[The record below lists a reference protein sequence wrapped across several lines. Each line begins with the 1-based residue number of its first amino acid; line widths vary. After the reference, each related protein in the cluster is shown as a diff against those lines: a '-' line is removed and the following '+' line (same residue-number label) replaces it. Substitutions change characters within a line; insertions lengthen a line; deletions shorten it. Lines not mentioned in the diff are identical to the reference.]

1 MTSTPYLTVVRDR
14 VEDQADDYA
23 GPDTPAA
30 NPSYQ
35 GRAETCAR
43 SADQLAGRAEHAA
56 RRTADVLDALQAGD
70 VLRATRY
77 AIDLRSGLRTM
88 AGLLGEL
95 HTDLDEMGATT
106 ITKDDLR

>member
-1 MTSTPYLTVVRDR
+1 MTSTPYLTIVRDR

-35 GRAETCAR
+35 DWAETCAR
-43 SADQLAGRAEHAA
+43 RADQLAGRAEQAA
-56 RRTADVLDALQAGD
+56 RRTADLLDALQAGD
-70 VLRATRY
+70 VLLATRY
-77 AIDLRSGLRTM
+77 AIDLRSGLRTT